1 MASKLKLQP
10 HPTFK
15 CKVDIP
21 VPGAGVVEAVFE
33 FKHKGLNELERFWAD
48 NVDNPDPKVAEALVV
63 GWELEDEFTTDN
75 LRTLLDNYPGA
86 ARALISAYSE
96 ELITARRGN

>member
-10 HPTFK
+10 NPTFK

-21 VPGAGVVEAVFE
+21 VPGVGGVETVFE
-33 FKHKGLNELERFWAD
+33 FKHRGLNELDRLWAD
-48 NVDNPDPKVAEALVV
+48 NVDNPDPKLAEALVV
-63 GWELEDEFTTDN
+63 GWELEDEFNISN

-86 ARALISAYSE
+86 AHALIAAYSE
-96 ELITARRGN
+96 ELVTARRGN